1 MSSAVRFVFVLFAV
15 VSASFPVKSQHLNLR
30 LDQYNTDNGLSQN
43 EVFDIVQDH
52 QGFMWFATDEGLN
65 RFDGHDFKIF
75 RYEENNPHSVI
86 GNSIQALEVDRHGT
100 LWIGTTH
107 GLSRYYPKT
116 EVMEQLPFDFNVASL
131 PNGTSV
137 TDLII
142 HDDGSVWISYLGDG
156 VDVYLPE
163 KNEFR
168 HYTGNDNHIYKIRS
182 DYITALM
189 FMPNGEKLFGSR
201 EGILAIDV
209 NGIPMTEEET
219 LANYPWKNKIDN
231 SITCF
236 RLSRDKQK
244 LWIGT
249 EVQGFYSVDLTTND
263 VQNYTTSNSAL
274 SFNNNVPALFEDTEG
289 NLWIGGEAIH
299 LLDQRTNT
307 ILPYSEQGYQRKATT
322 KNPILSIYEDREKNI
337 WFGSF
342 RLGVLKYNPA
352 HSQVEHYH
360 SRLSENG
367 LDNDQVLSFSDD
379 DKKNIWIGT
388 DGGGL
393 YRLNPATYRLDHVV
407 INKKISTQVI
417 KCIYTD
423 PKGVL
428 WMGTWDNGLMRYVPS
443 TDDLKE
449 YKPGN
454 KNFGSHHVWAIKP
467 DAKGNLWLGTLRDG
481 LCYFDLTNNTFK
493 YFKNDPADSSS
504 LVNDDVMCLMY
515 DSEGSLWVGTS
526 NGVSILK
533 QGTSEF
539 VNITAERLPTLNMNI
554 LTLFEDKQKRI
565 WLGTNG
571 GGLVIMDRSFNVLKV
586 LNEKDGLKSSTICSL
601 QPDDHDNLW
610 VSTYNGLFRIN
621 TNDLGVYEIPQF
633 IGLQSTEFIP
643 CSYYKTKT
651 GNLLFGGVNG
661 FNFFHPDSL
670 SFGRTEVNVVF
681 TSLKISNS
689 EVVPDSVYD
698 GRKIL
703 SESIALAKEV
713 NLGYEQ
719 YSFTLE
725 FSPLLY
731 TWQRNLHYAYMLEDL
746 DKEWQLLAT
755 DLRTIHYTSLPPGD
769 YTLKVK
775 ASFDGQTW
783 LNNVS
788 TLAIHI
794 DPPWWGTWGF
804 RIAAVALFIM
814 GLITSYKLRVRYLTS
829 RQRRLQELVGV
840 RTAELEQTNYDLL
853 QKNTQINQQN
863 EEIQKLLSELAQ
875 QKDDIENKN
884 HELSL
889 INEQLSVQRD
899 VLSLRGVELEKARE
913 RLQEI
918 NNNLEHLINRRTQK
932 LNHTLRE
939 LETFLYRAS
948 HDLRGPISSM
958 LGLLR
963 VAALE
968 NSQHPIGA
976 QHIEFFEKT
985 ILKLERTLKKLTQKH
1000 TIQKSKIVSERI
1012 NKHAV
1017 TGLIDHI
1024 TRNTEYFRPE
1034 DFELYVPDD
1043 FRFDTD
1049 VSMLNIILTNLLEN
1063 AFFFTERSNN
1073 KKVMIHLTRENG
1085 SAIIRVKDNGPGIR
1099 HEIRDKIFT
1108 MFFRGHESATG
1119 NGLGLYLVRDA
1130 LQKINGTITVETEE
1144 GLYSMFIV
1152 TLEELRHT
1160 EHVEEQSSENIS

>member
-1 MSSAVRFVFVLFAV
+1 MSPTVRLAIVLSCLISV
-15 VSASFPVKSQHLNLR
+15 VFPVKSQHFNLR
-30 LDQYNTDNGLSQN
+30 LDQYNTENGLSQN

-52 QGFMWFATDEGLN
+52 QGFIWLATDEGLN

-75 RYEENNPHSVI
+75 RYEENNPYSI
-86 GNSIQALEVDRHGT
+86 MGNSVQALGVDRHGT

-107 GLSRYYPKT
+107 GLSRYHPKT
-116 EVMEQLPFDFNVASL
+116 EVMEQLPFDFNVSSL
-131 PNGTSV
+131 PNGTSI
-137 TDLII
+137 TDLLI
-142 HDDGSVWISYLGDG
+142 HEDGSVWISYLGDG
-156 VDVYLPE
+156 VDVYFPE

-168 HYTGNDNHIYKIRS
+168 HYTGNDDHIYKIKN
-182 DYITALM
+182 DYVTALM
-189 FMPNGEKLFGSR
+189 FMPTGEKLFGSR

-219 LANYPWKNKIDN
+219 LSKYPWRTKIDN

-236 RLSRDKQK
+236 RLSRDQRT

-249 EVQGFYSVDLTTND
+249 EVQGFYSVDLNTNE

-274 SFNNNVPALFEDTEG
+274 SFNNNVPALYEDTEG

-299 LLDQRTNT
+299 MFDPTTNT
-307 ILPYSEQGYQRKATT
+307 IIPYSEQGYQGKATT

-342 RLGVLKYNPA
+342 RLGALKYNPA

-379 DKKNIWIGT
+379 NKKNIWIGT

-393 YRLNPATYRLDHVV
+393 YHLDPATYRLDHVA
-407 INKKISTQVI
+407 IDKKISTQVI
-417 KCIYTD
+417 KCIYAD
-423 PKGVL
+423 PSGVL

-443 TDDLKE
+443 TDNLKE
-449 YKPGN
+449 YKPAN
-454 KNFGSHHVWAIKP
+454 KNFASHHVWAIKP
-467 DAKGNLWLGTLRDG
+467 DKNGNLWLGTLRDG
-481 LCYFDLTNNTFK
+481 LCYFDLNKNTFQ
-493 YFKNDPADSSS
+493 YFKNDPTDSSS
-504 LVNDDVMCLMY
+504 LVNNDVMCLMY
-515 DSEGSLWVGTS
+515 DSEGALWVGTA

-533 QGTSEF
+533 PGENKFT
-539 VNITAERLPTLNMNI
+539 NITAAHLPTLNMNI
-554 LTLFEDKQKRI
+554 LTLFEDNQKRI

-571 GGLVIMDRSFNVLKV
+571 GGLVIMDHSAKILKV

-601 QPDDHDNLW
+601 QPDGHDNLW

-621 TNDLGVYEIPQF
+621 TTDLGVYEIPQF

-643 CSYYKTKT
+643 NAYYKTQN
-651 GNLLFGGVNG
+651 GHLLFGGVNG

-670 SFGRTEVNVVF
+670 SFGRTEVKVVF
-681 TSLKISNS
+681 TSLKISNN
-689 EVVPDSVYD
+689 EVVPDSTYD

-703 SESIALAKEV
+703 SESIVMAQEI
-713 NLGYEQ
+713 NLGHEQ
-719 YSFTLE
+719 YAFTLQ

-731 TWQRNLHYAYMLEDL
+731 TWQQNLHYAYMLEDL
-746 DKEWQLLAT
+746 DQEWQLLAP
-755 DLRTIHYTSLPPGD
+755 DLRTIHYTSLAPGE

-783 LNNVS
+783 LNNVA
-788 TLAIHI
+788 TLTIHI
-794 DPPWWGTWGF
+794 DPPWWGTWSF
-804 RIAAVALFIM
+804 RIAAAALFIV
-814 GLITSYKLRVRYLTS
+814 GLLTSYKLRVRYLTS
-829 RQRRLQELVGV
+829 RQRRLQELVGM
-840 RTAELEQTNYDLL
+840 RTSELEKTNSDLL
-853 QKNTQINQQN
+853 QKNTQINHQN

-899 VLSLRGVELEKARE
+899 VLSLRGTELEKARE

-932 LNHTLRE
+932 LNHALRE

-968 NSQHPIGA
+968 NAEQPIGV
-976 QHIEFFEKT
+976 QHIEFFQKT
-985 ILKLERTLKKLTQKH
+985 ILKLERTLKKLMQKH
-1000 TIQKSKIVSERI
+1000 TIQKSKIVCESI
-1012 NKHAV
+1012 NKQII
-1017 TGLIDHI
+1017 TGLIEHI
-1024 TRNTEYFRPE
+1024 TRNTDYFRPG
-1034 DFELYVPDD
+1034 DFELYVPDN
-1043 FRFDTD
+1043 FKFDTD
-1049 VSMLNIILTNLLEN
+1049 ISMLNIILTNLLEN
-1063 AFFFTERSNN
+1063 AFFFSERSHN
-1073 KKVMIHLTRENG
+1073 KKVVIHLERENG
-1085 SAIIRVKDNGPGIR
+1085 AAIIRVKDNGPGIR

-1130 LQKINGTITVETEE
+1130 LQKINGTIDVETEE
-1144 GLYSMFIV
+1144 GEYSMFIV
-1152 TLEELRHT
+1152 KLDELRHT
-1160 EHVEEQSSENIS
+1160 EHVEEQSGENIS